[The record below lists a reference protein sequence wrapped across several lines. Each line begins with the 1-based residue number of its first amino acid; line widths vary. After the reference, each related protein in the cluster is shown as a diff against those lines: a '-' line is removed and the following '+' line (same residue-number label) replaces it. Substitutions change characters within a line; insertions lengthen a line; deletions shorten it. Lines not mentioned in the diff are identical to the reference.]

1 MRKHLAVGSLWTAG
15 IRALINLIGVLNT
28 ILLARLLTPAD
39 FGLVAIATVVFAIVT
54 AFMELPLS
62 AALIQHRDPQRE
74 HFDTAFTLNGIRALI
89 IAGVLAITAHITAA
103 AYGDPRLVLIMY
115 ALGAGALITGAMNP
129 RLVEFRRRLSFQ
141 QEMFVELANKL
152 VGVVVAVTIA
162 VVFRTYWAIVIGM
175 LAAQMAS
182 LILSY
187 ILIPY
192 WPRLSLLY
200 WRSLFSF
207 SSWLGLSAGLRAIN
221 YRADHLA
228 VGAVLGTAPLGQYTV
243 GDNLASLPVRES
255 MAPLAY
261 VLFPAFSKLQDDPSR
276 MRDAYLRAQR
286 LLVAVALPVGVG
298 FALVAGPLVELAL
311 GPQWSSAALVIQI
324 LSTIYALNALSTPLT
339 PLAMGM
345 ARTRILFLRDIVN
358 LFVRYP
364 LIFIGLFSG
373 GLLGL
378 LLARCVSGLFAVV
391 LDMHIA
397 RKLVGPSVISQFVSN
412 WRSIAATLIMCLAV
426 WAGSYLDVGGSVIL
440 ELVLV
445 VLIGAI
451 SYSASVL
458 ALWYGAGRP
467 PGPEREALD
476 VLQLLRNK
484 AIGA

>member
-15 IRALINLIGVLNT
+15 IRTLINLIGILNT

-74 HFDTAFTLNGIRALI
+74 HYDTAFTLNGIRALI
-89 IAGVLAITAHITAA
+89 IASVLVVAAHITAF
-103 AYGDPRLVLIMY
+103 AYSDPRLVLIMY
-115 ALGAGALITGAMNP
+115 ALGVGALITGAVNP

-152 VGVVVAVTIA
+152 VGVVVAVAIA

-192 WPRLSLLY
+192 WPRLSVRY

-207 SSWLGLSAGLRAIN
+207 SSWLGLSAGLRAVN

-228 VGAVLGTAPLGQYTV
+228 VGAVLGTAPLGQYSV

-276 MRDAYLRAQR
+276 MRDAYIRAQR

-298 FALVAGPLVELAL
+298 FALVAGPLVELVL

-324 LSTIYALNALSTPLT
+324 LSAIYALNAFSTPLT

-378 LLARCVSGLFAVV
+378 LLARCVSGLFAIL

-397 RKLVGPSVISQFVSN
+397 RKLIGPSLLSQLVAN
-412 WRSIAATLIMCLAV
+412 WRAMTATLIMCLAV
-426 WAGSYLDVGGSVIL
+426 WAGTYLQLGGGPIVELILVI
-440 ELVLV
+440 
-445 VLIGAI
+445 LIGAV

-458 ALWYGAGRP
+458 ALWYAAGRP
-467 PGPEREALD
+467 AGPEQEALD
-476 VLQLLRNK
+476 VLQLLRSK
-484 AIGA
+484 AVGA

>member
-15 IRALINLIGVLNT
+15 IRTLINLIGILNT

-74 HFDTAFTLNGIRALI
+74 HYDTAFTLNGIRALI
-89 IAGVLAITAHITAA
+89 IASVLVVAAHITAF
-103 AYGDPRLVLIMY
+103 AYSDPRLVLIMY
-115 ALGAGALITGAMNP
+115 ALGVGALITGAVNP

-152 VGVVVAVTIA
+152 VGVVVAVAIA

-192 WPRLSLLY
+192 WPRLSVRY

-207 SSWLGLSAGLRAIN
+207 SSWLGLSAGLRAVN

-228 VGAVLGTAPLGQYTV
+228 VGAVLGTAPLGQYSV

-276 MRDAYLRAQR
+276 MRDAYMRAQR

-298 FALVAGPLVELAL
+298 FALVAGPLVELVL

-324 LSTIYALNALSTPLT
+324 LSAIYALNAFSTPLT

-378 LLARCVSGLFAVV
+378 LLARCVSGLFAIL

-397 RKLVGPSVISQFVSN
+397 RKLIGPSLLSQLVAN
-412 WRSIAATLIMCLAV
+412 WRAMTATLIMCLAV
-426 WAGSYLDVGGSVIL
+426 WAGTYLQLGGGPIVELILVI
-440 ELVLV
+440 
-445 VLIGAI
+445 LIGAV

-458 ALWYGAGRP
+458 ALWYAAGRP
-467 PGPEREALD
+467 AGPEQEALD
-476 VLQLLRNK
+476 VLQLLRSK
-484 AIGA
+484 AVGA